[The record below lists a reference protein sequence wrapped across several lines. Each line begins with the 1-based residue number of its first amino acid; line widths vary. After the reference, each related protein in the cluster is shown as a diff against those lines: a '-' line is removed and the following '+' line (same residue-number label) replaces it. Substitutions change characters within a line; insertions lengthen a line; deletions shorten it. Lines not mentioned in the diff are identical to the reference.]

1 EDRIA
6 MALGG
11 RVAEEVMFGEITSG
25 AGDDIRRVTDIA
37 KKMVTELGMSTRL
50 GPRAFGQR
58 EEMVFLGRD
67 LGEQR
72 NYSEEMAGEIDE
84 EIHAIVDAGYKKAK
98 EILTRRKADM
108 IKLAEYLKE
117 VETID
122 GDDLDKILR
131 GEEVI
136 PSGPSITEQ
145 ARTREAKVAKD
156 AKEAERKAKEGAR
169 PFRPE
174 PSPS

>member
-1 EDRIA
+1 ME
-6 MALGG
+6 GEPHP
-11 RVAEEVMFGEITSG
+11 RVDGE
-25 AGDDIRRVTDIA
+25 
-37 KKMVTELGMSTRL
+37 KKR
-50 GPRAFGQR
+50 
-58 EEMVFLGRD
+58 
-67 LGEQR
+67 
-72 NYSEEMAGEIDE
+72 
-84 EIHAIVDAGYKKAK
+84 AK
-98 EILTRRKADM
+98 ELRPRRKADM

-169 PFRPE
+169 PFRPQ